1 MRIILI
7 LLLSFFLSM
16 GFTQA
21 EDDVEIPISPEVEKA
36 IEKALAWLSVRQ
48 NADGSWSGSYGKNV
62 GINSLIL
69 MAFMSMGN
77 LPGEGKYGD
86 VVAKGLDWILAQ
98 SKDSGLIQN
107 TDNGGG
113 NAMYGHGLSTLMLS
127 EVWGQTRRKDVGEK
141 LRKAVDL
148 IVKVQGPKGSWG
160 YYSIPAD
167 GDTSVS
173 VMQIFA
179 LKSAHEA
186 GMYVPKVTIDKAI
199 AVIKTRL
206 DPKTNMYGYGGP
218 DNNIDS
224 SSVGS
229 HAGGTCIIQICGEKD
244 PKYTLEAMKKSI
256 EVIEKR
262 KAFDAYFIYYGSV
275 STYYAGPAWYKKW
288 CETAIPVI
296 LKKQGSGGE
305 IHDDLSTAWAV
316 LSMSLPFRYI
326 PVYQHEEK

>member
-1 MRIILI
+1 MRIPIF
-7 LLLSFFLSM
+7 LLLAFFLT
-16 GFTQA
+16 FALVKA
-21 EDDVEIPISPEVEKA
+21 EDDAEIPISPEVEKV
-36 IEKALAWLSVRQ
+36 IEKALAFLAVRQ
-48 NADGSWSGSYGKNV
+48 NADGSWTDGYGKNV
-62 GINSLIL
+62 GINSLVI

-86 VVAKGLDWILAQ
+86 VVAKGLDWVMSH

-141 LRKAVDL
+141 LQKAVDL
-148 IVKVQGPKGSWG
+148 IVRVQGPKGSWG

-186 GMYVPKVTIDKAI
+186 GMYVPKVTMDKAI

-206 DPKTNMYGYGGP
+206 DKKTNMYGYGGP

-224 SSVGS
+224 GNVGS
-229 HAGGTCIIQICGEKD
+229 HAAGTCIIQICGEKD
-244 PKYTLEAMKKSI
+244 PIFTLKAMEKAI
-256 EVIEKR
+256 EVIEKH
-262 KAFDAYFIYYGSV
+262 KPFNPYFLYYGSV
-275 STYYAGPAWYKKW
+275 CTYYAGAKHYKKW
-288 CETAIPVI
+288 CETMIPIVT
-296 LKKQGSGGE
+296 KKQGAGGS
-305 IHDDLSTAWAV
+305 IHDNLSTAWSV
-316 LSMSLPFRYI
+316 LSLSLPYRFI